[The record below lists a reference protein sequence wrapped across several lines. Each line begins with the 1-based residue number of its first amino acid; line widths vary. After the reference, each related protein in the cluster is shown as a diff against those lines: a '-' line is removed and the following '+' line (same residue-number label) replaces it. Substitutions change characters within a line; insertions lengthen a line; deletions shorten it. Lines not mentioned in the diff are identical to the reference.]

1 MNSKTAKTN
10 NWLEIAKQVLTIEI
24 EGLKSV
30 LSDLDDNF
38 SLAIDLLGRCRGR
51 IVVTGIGKSG
61 LVGKKIAATLSS
73 TGSPSFFLHP
83 VEGAHGDMGMIR
95 PEDVVLAISNS
106 GETDELNAI
115 LPSLKSL
122 GVKIIG
128 LTSNQKST
136 MARFCDLIIKVK
148 VPQEACPLGLAPTA
162 STTATLAVGDAIAVC
177 LIKLKSFGK
186 QDFKKYHP
194 GGFLG
199 QRLAKQVSEIMHT
212 KNLPLAQT
220 DIALKHG
227 LQILNKGGLGV
238 VFIVNKKN
246 QLEGI
251 ITDGDVRRMVCQG
264 NINLDDS
271 INNYMIKNPYTAK
284 PDQSV
289 ASVLDI
295 MEEKQITVLPIVD
308 ADKKVIGIVHLHDLL
323 GKGKFKFELRDK
335 G

>member
-1 MNSKTAKTN
+1 MTKPLDLGENDWIK
-10 NWLEIAKQVLTIEI
+10 IAKQVLDIEI
-24 EGLKSV
+24 QGLIKV
-30 LSDLDDNF
+30 KEDLDGTF
-38 SLAIDLLGRCRGR
+38 PQAIDILGGCRGR

-136 MARFCDLIIKVK
+136 MAMLCDLVIKIQ

-162 STTATLAVGDAIAVC
+162 STTATLAIGDAIAVC

-199 QRLAKQVSEIMHT
+199 QRLAKKVHEIMHT

-220 DIALKHG
+220 DTALKHG

-238 VFIVNKKN
+238 VFIVNKENK
-246 QLEGI
+246 LEGI
-251 ITDGDVRRMVCQG
+251 ITDGDVRRLVCQG
-264 NINLDDS
+264 NMNLSDS
-271 INNYMIKNPYTAK
+271 INKYMVKNPYTAE
-284 PDQSV
+284 PNQSA

-295 MEEKQITVLPIVD
+295 MEEKQIMVLPIVD
-308 ADKKVIGIVHLHDLL
+308 ANKKVIGIVHLHDLL
-323 GKGKFKFELRDK
+323 GKGKFKFA
-335 G
+335 